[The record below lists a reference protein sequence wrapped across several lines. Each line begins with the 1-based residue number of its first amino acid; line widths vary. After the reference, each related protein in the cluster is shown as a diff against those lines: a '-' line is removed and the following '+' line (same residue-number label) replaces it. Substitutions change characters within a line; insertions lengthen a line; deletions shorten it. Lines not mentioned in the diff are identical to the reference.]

1 MSPGNPSNP
10 MKKFLH
16 SPDGASRGAALIIVL
31 AFVVLA
37 TALSLTYFSRTT
49 TNRQL
54 AQSSYHDTSA
64 DLLARTAL
72 DISVSD
78 LKQEITTGQPVTAG
92 NIQPLQYGVPPIT
105 DPTPIPNLIRRS
117 VSTAPQTRAWDISS
131 TAPSAGGRSI
141 SLARWNSHYLV
152 PRATPGPGQTSNTIY
167 SDPVPSFSP
176 PDWVLVTAHGPQ
188 APTSNPTPAPSDV
201 IGRYAFAVYDEGG
214 LITMN
219 VGGFPTYAG
228 LGPTLPNRPASP
240 TRRMAPRYPSEES
253 EIMLAAFTPNNPC
266 QRPKFTPN
274 QTNATITTEVPTS
287 ITFNTNGD
295 TPQTFSVSSLPHG
308 LSINPSNGNITGI
321 PTSIGPMDVT
331 VTATNACGSDTGL
344 LHFNVQGFPAPGTT
358 PWPINLARK
367 GTLAFADLTTLPST
381 PTVITP
387 TTTVGSMGGFLASG
401 PTGPI
406 NKFMGWRNYATT
418 QQPSSARFDTPS
430 FPPGPPDD
438 PIKDRYANY
447 FLGQQPPFTVPY
459 TTVSNA
465 VQNNRTDQAV
475 MTRQELIRLQRTLD
489 NPPGQFP
496 QGLLQYLGTFSREHN
511 QPAPDWPNLN
521 GKLSGRWDMNNLQL
535 MIPDSWLAPGHH
547 GVGHAYGK
555 QRHSEIGQLFGLAWV
570 SGTFTPGTRLTDR
583 NYYGHWNYFN
593 NVNQW
598 PDNPDFFQVIN
609 FAMKKGNPGVTAA
622 QVFNVGAAIIDLYDT
637 DDLIDPDPNPPCN
650 GDCGNPI
657 TTIDYGDATYAYG
670 IEGISFDDPTINVAR
685 PGPYCAYPPPVPAGP
700 VPPPYVLLN
709 RRFENVGEFGYA
721 YNPASTLTSKT
732 LDFASATSNDKA
744 LLDFFTYN
752 AASVREGIVNL
763 NTRNGPVLA
772 SIINGALLHDLG
784 GDINVPSPLASR
796 DNALA
801 AAQAIVQETT
811 NTTLGHGPV
820 LTRADV
826 ARLTAVASPQL
837 PVVPGVSAD
846 EVKQTIARALAET
859 GQARTWNLMID
870 VIAQTGNY
878 APGTPDLTDPTK
890 FIVQGEKRYWLHIAL
905 DRDDGTVLGT
915 QLEEVVE

>member
-1 MSPGNPSNP
+1 

-16 SPDGASRGAALIIVL
+16 SPDGTSRGAALIIVL
-31 AFVVLA
+31 ALVAIASALGLA
-37 TALSLTYFSRTT
+37 YFSRTT
-49 TNRQL
+49 TNQQL
-54 AQSSYHDTSA
+54 SQSSYHDTSA

-92 NIQPLQYGVPPIT
+92 NIQPSRYGVPPIT
-105 DPTPIPNLIRRS
+105 DPIPIPNLIRRS
-117 VSTAPQTRAWDISS
+117 FSGEPRSRASTVSSGAA
-131 TAPSAGGRSI
+131 SANGGSI
-141 SLARWNSHYLV
+141 SLARWNRHYLI
-152 PRATPGPGQTSNTIY
+152 PPASATGIDSTPVSSFTS
-167 SDPVPSFSP
+167 
-176 PDWVLVTAHGPQ
+176 PDWVLVTAQGPNI
-188 APTSNPTPAPSDV
+188 APAPNAV

-228 LGPTLPNRPASP
+228 LSLPTAPNRPASS
-240 TRRMAPRYPSEES
+240 TRRMAPTYPSEKS
-253 EIMLAAFTPNNPC
+253 EIMLAAFTPNAPSNC
-266 QRPKFTPN
+266 KAPKFTPN

-344 LHFNVQGFPAPGTT
+344 LHFNVQGFPAPGST

-387 TTTVGSMGGFLASG
+387 TTTVASMGGFLGTA
-401 PTGPI
+401 PI

-430 FPPGPPDD
+430 FPAVAATQDL
-438 PIKDRYANY
+438 YANY
-447 FLGQQPPFTVPY
+447 FLGQQPPFTLPY
-459 TTVSNA
+459 TTVSNT

-547 GVGHAYGK
+547 GQGHAYGK
-555 QRHSEIGQLFGLAWV
+555 QRHSEIGQLFGLVWV
-570 SGTFTPGTRLTDR
+570 PGIFTPGTRLTDR

-609 FAMKKGNPGVTAA
+609 FAMKKGNPGVTTA

-637 DDLIDPDPNPPCN
+637 DDLIDPDPNPPCS

-657 TTIDYGDATYAYG
+657 TTIDYGGATYAYG
-670 IEGISFDDPTINVAR
+670 IEGISFEDPTINVAR
-685 PGPYCAYPPPVPAGP
+685 PGPYCAYPPPVPNN
-700 VPPPYVLLN
+700 YVLLN

-721 YNPASTLTSKT
+721 YNPASTT
-732 LDFASATSNDKA
+732 LDFASAASNDKA

-772 SIINGALLHDLG
+772 SIINGALLHDFG
-784 GDINVPSPLASR
+784 GDTNVPSPLVSR

-811 NTTLGHGPV
+811 STTAGRGPA

-826 ARLTAVASPQL
+826 TRLAAAATAAL
-837 PVVPGVSAD
+837 PVVPGALAD
-846 EVKQTIARALAET
+846 EKTETIARALAET

-878 APGTPDLTDPTK
+878 APGTPDLSDPTK

-905 DRDDGTVLGT
+905 DRDDGTVLGS